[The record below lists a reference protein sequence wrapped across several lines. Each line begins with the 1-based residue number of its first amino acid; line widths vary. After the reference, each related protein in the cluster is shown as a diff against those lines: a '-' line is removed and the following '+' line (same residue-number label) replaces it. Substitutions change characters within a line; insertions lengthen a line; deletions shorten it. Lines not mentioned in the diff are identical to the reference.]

1 MKKVS
6 LCIIIVWPSQVH
18 KNNQKHRKLAED
30 ALLNFCNLRI
40 LLTEGSS
47 CHQGLSI
54 LLRMKPNAHNCLT
67 TWLTK
72 QQFKSYR
79 SQAEHNT
86 MALAKQKLKQ
96 LPPKDR
102 EYWQQD
108 WFRNEQASLIHRNP
122 CKSWEQTNEYKY
134 CQNFETHKQLHLLG
148 LIQEERSHL
157 KNNNFIRKVSSY
169 KISVIMMLKLKRQ

>member
-6 LCIIIVWPSQVH
+6 LCIIIVWPSQVNR
-18 KNNQKHRKLAED
+18 NNLKHRKWAED

-47 CHQGLSI
+47 CPQGLPM
-54 LLRMKPNAHNCLT
+54 LLRMKPNAHNCLA

-72 QQFKSYR
+72 QQFKSNI

-86 MALAKQKLKQ
+86 MALTKQKLKQ
-96 LPPKDR
+96 SPPNDR

-108 WFRNEQASLIHRNP
+108 
-122 CKSWEQTNEYKY
+122 
-134 CQNFETHKQLHLLG
+134 
-148 LIQEERSHL
+148 
-157 KNNNFIRKVSSY
+157 
-169 KISVIMMLKLKRQ
+169 